1 MVVIKF
7 AVVIGFYSYW
17 KIDRFDIIE
26 NIYQSGK
33 QND

>member
-7 AVVIGFYSYW
+7 AVVIGFYSSW
-17 KIDRFDIIE
+17 KIDGFDIVE

>member
-7 AVVIGFYSYW
+7 AVVIGFYSNW
-17 KIDRFDIIE
+17 KIDRFNIVE